1 VRQERANQLATG
13 LTCVRKAGAI
23 SKNRQPFASRRRSR
37 RGDLFLWGK
46 LGHRLL
52 WRSHE
57 AAGFALPET
66 DAELVVHMHLG
77 PETDILVDDV
87 DEAFASFLSA
97 GGEALQPPFDI
108 AIGRCARIRDPFGN
122 ELVIQDQSKGRLV
135 TDSLGPWIS
144 IFSEPS
150 GVDASE
156 KDPTG
161 PHSEG
166 HEKLPAYWS
175 MEDACHAGMSPVEAF
190 KTGNGSY
197 RGAHFRFH
205 WEQE

>member
-1 VRQERANQLATG
+1 M
-13 LTCVRKAGAI
+13 
-23 SKNRQPFASRRRSR
+23 
-37 RGDLFLWGK
+37 
-46 LGHRLL
+46 L

-122 ELVIQDQSKGRLV
+122 ELVILDQSKGRLV